1 MNKER
6 ERLKGH
12 LDLLLLSV
20 LEAGPA
26 HGYAII
32 TALRA
37 RSEGTFDLPEGTVYP
52 ALHRLEDAGLL
63 SSSWAMA
70 DGRRRRVYALTGDG
84 ATALAAEQTE
94 YRSFTRGIQAVV
106 GWSA

>member
-1 MNKER
+1 MNK

-20 LEAGPA
+20 LSAGPA

-63 SSSWAMA
+63 SSSWSECES
-70 DGRRRRVYALTGDG
+70 RKRRVYALTGKRE
-84 ATALAAEQTE
+84 TVLAPERAEWK
-94 YRSFTRGIQAVV
+94 RFTGGVQAVL
-106 GWSA
+106 GWQA

>member
-1 MNKER
+1 MNR

-20 LEAGPA
+20 LAAGPA

-37 RSEGTFDLPEGTVYP
+37 RSGGTFDLPEGTVYP

-63 SSSWAMA
+63 ASSWAEA
-70 DGRRRRVYALTGDG
+70 DGRRRRVYALTGKG
-84 ATALAAEQTE
+84 EAALAAERTE
-94 YRSFTRGIQAVV
+94 WKRFAGGVQAVLA
-106 GWSA
+106 WPA

>member
-1 MNKER
+1 VNR

-20 LEAGPA
+20 LAAGPA

-37 RSEGTFDLPEGTVYP
+37 RSEGAFDLPEGTVYP
-52 ALHRLEDAGLL
+52 ALHQLVVGRGRAQAPGVR
-63 SSSWAMA
+63 A
-70 DGRRRRVYALTGDG
+70 DQQGRDCPRRRARRVEAVRGRGAGGTG
-84 ATALAAEQTE
+84 
-94 YRSFTRGIQAVV
+94 VV
-106 GWSA
+106 GVSAD

>member
-1 MNKER
+1 MNR

-20 LEAGPA
+20 LAAGPA
-26 HGYAII
+26 HGYAVIS
-32 TALRA
+32 ALRQ

-63 SSSWAMA
+63 SSSWPEGE
-70 DGRRRRVYALTGDG
+70 GRKRRVYALTGKG
-84 ATALAAEQTE
+84 EAALAAERTE
-94 YRSFTRGIQAVV
+94 WKRFAGSVQAVL
-106 GWSA
+106 GWQA